1 MRYEGL
7 SLEDEKYLN
16 MINKL
21 NALDLIKLEKQKEI
35 ELGLAD
41 ANMDFKLLQ
50 LCEKQ
55 LVIIDTVLTV
65 AIVTGKQI

>member
-16 MINKL
+16 MVNKL
-21 NALDLIKLEKQKEI
+21 NVLDLIKLEKSK

-41 ANMDFKLLQ
+41 SNFDYILLN

-55 LVIIDTVLTV
+55 LTIIDTVLQV
-65 AIVTGKQI
+65 RALKN

>member
-16 MINKL
+16 MVNKL
-21 NALDLIKLEKQKEI
+21 NALDLIELEKKKEV

-41 ANMDFKLLQ
+41 ANMDFRVIKD
-50 LCEKQ
+50 CEKQ
-55 LVIIDTVLTV
+55 LVIIDTVLQLR
-65 AIVTGKQI
+65 ALKN

>member
-21 NALDLIKLEKQKEI
+21 NALDLIELEKQKEI

-65 AIVTGKQI
+65 RAMRN

>member
-16 MINKL
+16 MVNKL
-21 NALDLIKLEKQKEI
+21 NALDLIELEKQKEI

-55 LVIIDTVLTV
+55 LVIIDTVPTV
-65 AIVTGKQI
+65 RAMRN

>member
-16 MINKL
+16 MVNKL
-21 NALDLIKLEKQKEI
+21 NALDLIILEKSKEV

-41 ANMDFKLLQ
+41 SNFDYILLN

-55 LVIIDTVLTV
+55 LTIIDTVLQV
-65 AIVTGKQI
+65 RALKN

>member
-65 AIVTGKQI
+65 RAMRN

>member
-16 MINKL
+16 MVNKL
-21 NALDLIKLEKQKEI
+21 NALDLIKLEKSKEV

-41 ANMDFKLLQ
+41 SNFDYILLN

-55 LVIIDTVLTV
+55 LTIIDTVLQV
-65 AIVTGKQI
+65 RALKN